1 MAVQFAQPYRFTQQQ
16 LARMAEAG
24 VLPSK
29 ETVLIDGVPYRRGT
43 PIRFSGEDYE
53 RLGEVGVLGPNER
66 VELIRGEVISM
77 SPVGGPHST
86 CVFDLDDYL
95 HAVVGPEIRVAMNAN
110 LRLPDGTDVVPD
122 LMLLRRDTISRGK
135 PPPSDA
141 CMLAVEVA
149 DSSVDFDLN
158 DKADIYAWA
167 RIPEYWVVDL
177 NRNVLVHHLRPLSAE
192 YLAITE
198 YSRGS
203 SFTSPALGGREVRVD
218 DLLCP
223 G

>member
-1 MAVQFAQPYRFTQQQ
+1 MAVQFAQPYRFSEQQ

-24 VLPSK
+24 IIPRAGTDLV
-29 ETVLIDGVPYRRGT
+29 DGVLYRFGA
-43 PIRFSGEDYE
+43 PIRFSSEDYE
-53 RLGEVGVLGPNER
+53 QLGTAGVLLPDER

-95 HAVVGPEIRVAMNAN
+95 HAAVGPGIRVAMNTN
-110 LRLPDGTDVVPD
+110 LRLPDGSDVVPD

-135 PPPSDA
+135 LPFSSA
-141 CMLAVEVA
+141 CTLAVEVA
-149 DSSVDFDLN
+149 DSSADFDLN

-177 NRNVLVHHLRPLSAE
+177 TRTVVVQHLRPISAE
-192 YLAITE
+192 YHVVAE
-198 YSRGS
+198 HPRGS
-203 SFTSPALGGREVRVD
+203 TFTSPALGGREVRVD
-218 DLLCP
+218 DLIHP

>member
-1 MAVQFAQPYRFTQQQ
+1 MAVQFAQPYRFSEQQ

-24 VLPSK
+24 LIPRDG
-29 ETVLIDGVPYRRGT
+29 TDLIDGVPYRFGA
-43 PIRFSGEDYE
+43 PIRFSTEDYE
-53 RLGEVGVLGPNER
+53 QLGNAGVLGPDER

-95 HAVVGPEIRVAMNAN
+95 HAVVGPGIRVAMNTN
-110 LRLPDGTDVVPD
+110 LRLPDGSDVVPD
-122 LMLLRRDTISRGK
+122 VMLLRRDGISRGK
-135 PPPSDA
+135 LPSCGA

-177 NRNVLVHHLRPLSAE
+177 NRKIVVHHLQPLSAE
-192 YLAITE
+192 YHAVAE
-198 YSRGS
+198 YPRGS
-203 SFTSPALGGREVRVD
+203 SFTSPALGGWQVRVD
-218 DLLCP
+218 DLLPP